1 MKIHV
6 VGGGPAGLYF
16 AILMKK
22 LDPAH
27 AITIFERDGP
37 DDTFGWGIVFSDRTY
52 GYLRD
57 HDGPT
62 YAAIVAASQTWD
74 PVDVVHKGQRISVH
88 GNKFSG
94 IARLAFLNVLQRRC
108 LALGADLRFHANVAS
123 VSDVE
128 ACDLLVGADG
138 ANSLVRRTY
147 TDFFQPSI
155 DVRQNRYIW
164 LGTPRLFHGL
174 TLGFREA
181 DAGLFI
187 YHAYTFD
194 DRTSTFIVEC
204 PQETWARA
212 GFERMSDAETCAYL
226 ADVFKADLDGHPLLA
241 NNFVKW
247 LNFPLIK
254 NKRWSYKHV
263 VLLGDALHTA
273 HFSIGSGTKLALEDA
288 IALAGCF
295 AEHGAVPDALAAFQ
309 RERKPTVDEFQD
321 AAYASLLWLEHV
333 QEHLYLD
340 PVPFAYRLMTRSR
353 RVGYARLRRKDPA
366 FIARYD
372 AWRPKQASGAGPI
385 PAEFLD
391 LFQKRTFAHLASL
404 MPDGTPHVTPVWVD
418 YDGEHIL
425 VNSAAGRQKD
435 LNMERRRHVAIEIP
449 DPENPNRYLHVRGPV
464 VEITETGADAHLD
477 RLARRYL
484 GTETYPAGWRF
495 PGEVRRIY
503 RIAPKRV
510 TTWDPFG

>member
-52 GYLRD
+52 GYLSD

-164 LGTPRLFHGL
+164 LGTPQLMSGL
-174 TLGFREA
+174 AMIFQPT

-187 YHAYTFD
+187 AHAYRFSPT
-194 DRTSTFIVEC
+194 TSTFIVEC
-204 PQETWARA
+204 HTDTWLKAGLDRMSEQETR
-212 GFERMSDAETCAYL
+212 AYL
-226 ADVFKADLDGHPLLA
+226 AEVFQDVLNGQPLLT
-241 NNFVKW
+241 NNFVK
-247 LNFPLIK
+247 IG
-254 NKRWSYKHV
+254 RAHV
-263 VLLGDALHTA
+263 
-273 HFSIGSGTKLALEDA
+273 
-288 IALAGCF
+288 
-295 AEHGAVPDALAAFQ
+295 
-309 RERKPTVDEFQD
+309 
-321 AAYASLLWLEHV
+321 
-333 QEHLYLD
+333 
-340 PVPFAYRLMTRSR
+340 
-353 RVGYARLRRKDPA
+353 
-366 FIARYD
+366 
-372 AWRPKQASGAGPI
+372 
-385 PAEFLD
+385 
-391 LFQKRTFAHLASL
+391 
-404 MPDGTPHVTPVWVD
+404 
-418 YDGEHIL
+418 
-425 VNSAAGRQKD
+425 
-435 LNMERRRHVAIEIP
+435 
-449 DPENPNRYLHVRGPV
+449 
-464 VEITETGADAHLD
+464 
-477 RLARRYL
+477 
-484 GTETYPAGWRF
+484 
-495 PGEVRRIY
+495 
-503 RIAPKRV
+503 
-510 TTWDPFG
+510 